1 MQVIVAAHAGF
12 CWGVK
17 RAIEKATSTRQKV
30 DDIVYVLGHLVH
42 NEEVVQQL
50 EKMGIEVIED
60 FADAKQHSILL
71 ITAHGLDQKIIQ
83 KAKEEGF
90 QVIDT
95 TCPIVQKVHK
105 FTRQFLD
112 EGRKIVIIGHT
123 NHIEVKGISSV
134 ADGQA
139 QIVSSVD
146 EIENVNFEGTDKVG
160 VVAQT
165 TFNIVK
171 MQEIVQSLE
180 ERFPNVSF
188 MVRDSICHDVRRKQ
202 TETKELA
209 SQVDAVVVVGSKTSS
224 NTTRLFEIAREV
236 CSKTYFV
243 GRATE
248 LEVVNWDGVE
258 KIAVT
263 GGASTP
269 DWIIEEVVEYL
280 NNLHT

>member
-1 MQVIVAAHAGF
+1 MKVIVAEHAGF

-17 RAIEKATSTRQKV
+17 RAIEIATSTRQKV

-42 NEEVVQQL
+42 NEEVVRQL
-50 EKMGIEVIED
+50 EKMDIKVIED
-60 FADAKQHSILL
+60 FADAKPGSRLL

-83 KAKEEGF
+83 EAKEEGF

-112 EGRKIVIIGHT
+112 EGRKIIIIGHA
-123 NHIEVKGISSV
+123 NHIEVKGIRSV

-146 EIENVNFEGTDKVG
+146 DIENVNFEGTDKVG

-165 TFNIVK
+165 TFNIAK
-171 MQEIVQSLE
+171 MQEIVQSLKK
-180 ERFPNVSF
+180 RFPNVDV
-188 MVRDSICHDVRRKQ
+188 MVRDSICHDVKQKQ
-202 TETKELA
+202 TEIKQLA
-209 SQVDAVVVVGSKTSS
+209 SQVNAVVVVGSKTSS

-243 GRATE
+243 SRAAE
-248 LEVVNWDGVE
+248 LEAVNWGGVE

-269 DWIIEEVVEYL
+269 DWIIGEVVGYL
-280 NNLHT
+280 NSLHI

>member
-146 EIENVNFEGTDKVG
+146 DIENVNFEGTDKVG

-165 TFNIVK
+165 TFNIAK

-180 ERFPNVSF
+180 KRFPNVSF